1 MNLSDLFNLKSTGGR
16 YLVYLLGQ
24 YDKLVIAN
32 YVYLFT
38 TRDSKLRVIL
48 DDEFN
53 KVKNGVDDAMLEI
66 DGLVNTLDLDNLDN
80 QEESMEQIANLI
92 ESLSSYLSYI
102 KNTLES
108 KENDGI

>member
-1 MNLSDLFNLKSTGGR
+1 MKLSDLFNLKSTGGR

-53 KVKNGVDDAMLEI
+53 KVKNGVDDAMSEI
-66 DGLVNTLDLDNLDN
+66 DSLVDALDLDNLDS
-80 QEESMEQIANLI
+80 QEEDMGQIANLI
-92 ESLSSYLSYI
+92 ESLSQYLVYI
-102 KNTLES
+102 KNTLDS
-108 KENDGI
+108 GI